1 MLATNDVGRRISNM
15 SGRSSQDT
23 VDSQGE
29 NTMDATDENRIIQPP
44 PAPRRRRV
52 RCLLP
57 MLLAMFAV
65 LVGVVATPVV
75 VFVLDGKGQLPFF
88 GKKNTTTVAQ
98 LSLAAIT
105 QATTPKASGAAST
118 SSPMDA
124 PQDGIVGLTTPPRPR
139 SSHASTAGPASGSRY
154 HAAPHHKPDSNR
166 ERVYAPTAAGAASRT
181 TTGATAEVQ
190 ALSEQVIALPKGG
203 IMSKLRAGGAVAVA
217 AAKAHRK
224 ARHSRSSNAA
234 GSQMESSGANDAAST
249 KTVKSAGA
257 QDNDTVRAT
266 GQDAIASHAVS
277 DSTNVKDE
285 SGHASSVSTPNSSS
299 RSSLHSLNVR
309 HKRVLRNKANRRK
322 HGKKPITTRVASR
335 KGVPKHASSHHARTG
350 EEHYIKNASSRR
362 PRDRN
367 LQTSNKIVSL
377 ELRRRRATSSSE
389 SGVENAKTTPS
400 GRSSSFSSTLTGIK
414 EDALSLLH
422 SGTPVKLAD
431 TSLTSSSGKHGTSA
445 ETATAS
451 AITVRAW
458 TEDRMFTAAP
468 SSKNTTFSVVAA
480 NSSLETA
487 PRDALSPG
495 DHVPYSMTPHSAAEL
510 KPVND
515 TQIGGGHEHSMA
527 SGGSAVE
534 MSEITESSRRGLK
547 EVERE
552 TGGVS
557 ALNKKT
563 TVVSTAGVGASKAT
577 NPKLSQTVQP
587 ESASDHVPTDEWRA
601 SLLVNHTL
609 ADHRSLAAINDTI
622 PNEQEKFVDFTVN
635 RNGNHEDGDMEP
647 NGNESEIHGRNFN
660 GELTHSSKGINETSS
675 LSNVENIASSVAS
688 KIFISSS
695 TLQVTTES
703 EQRYYTGSSSKKKSL
718 IHNNSQVENDLTT
731 KNEIHRKEESTTL
744 SSPTLEIRL
753 VTITTAAPAAK
764 HLATFV
770 IGNDTRENDGTGD
783 VKSSTP
789 QMLNDNS
796 IGGDSAGLVE
806 LELNFVSRNN
816 GTNKTTIAT
825 TRAVASSQTVLEAT
839 KTTASKRSATTHQ
852 KAKPTI
858 YPSSSVIST
867 SGPSLRPFR
876 DDLAAR
882 STKGHTSTS
891 TSHAANKTSDA
902 RLGAGDTDKRGQATA
917 RDDTQDDED
926 DDDEGS
932 DDEEADVPATSQPKA
947 KLAFS
952 TPHIVLNFKGASG
965 KTRKSSTTK
974 SASVTE
980 QRTAVK
986 GGSENSNTH
995 STLHRSDATKRNI
1008 ANGVLRLGV
1017 THEVGDASTVGSTM
1031 ILKRDHPSQLANKHN
1046 TTNNLSHVP
1055 AAGSE
1060 EETKQMNEALTAPT
1074 RAPANLREAGTPSKD
1089 GVVLVSTV
1097 LAATSHGGD
1106 VDKHYTSVR
1115 GSDDGSIWRTIVPA
1129 KNAPSSTAKTTA
1141 PPDSGVGVENYYD
1154 DSKNETSSGSA
1165 EADEGPGEPKTRN
1178 RRIYGEMSTTTKS
1191 SKKPDVF
1198 QTEYYYDDSPSRKAD
1213 DTTTEDVTEP
1223 GYESAPEQE
1232 AIDDLFF

>member
-1 MLATNDVGRRISNM
+1 M
-15 SGRSSQDT
+15 
-23 VDSQGE
+23 
-29 NTMDATDENRIIQPP
+29 
-44 PAPRRRRV
+44 

-105 QATTPKASGAAST
+105 QAATPKASGAAST

-139 SSHASTAGPASGSRY
+139 SSHASTAGPAPGSRY

-224 ARHSRSSNAA
+224 AHHSRSSNAA
-234 GSQMESSGANDAAST
+234 GSQMERSGANDAAST
-249 KTVKSAGA
+249 KAVKSAGP
-257 QDNDTVRAT
+257 QDNDTVGAT
-266 GQDAIASHAVS
+266 GQDAIASDAVS

-285 SGHASSVSTPNSSS
+285 SGHPSTVSTPNSSS
-299 RSSLHSLNVR
+299 RSPLHSLNVR
-309 HKRVLRNKANRRK
+309 HKRVLRNKSNRRK

-335 KGVPKHASSHHARTG
+335 KGFTKHASSHHARTG
-350 EEHYIKNASSRR
+350 EEQFIKNASSRR
-362 PRDRN
+362 PRVQN

-377 ELRRRRATSSSE
+377 ELRRRRTTSSSE

-400 GRSSSFSSTLTGIK
+400 VRSSSFSSTLTSIK
-414 EDALSLLH
+414 EGALSLIH

-431 TSLTSSSGKHGTSA
+431 TSLTSSSGKHGRSA
-445 ETATAS
+445 DTTNAS
-451 AITVRAW
+451 GITVRAW
-458 TEDRMFTAAP
+458 TEDRMFTAAS

-487 PRDALSPG
+487 PRDTLSPG

-510 KPVND
+510 KPVNN
-515 TQIGGGHEHSMA
+515 TQIGGGHEHSMV

-534 MSEITESSRRGLK
+534 MSEITKSTRRGLK
-547 EVERE
+547 ERE

-557 ALNKKT
+557 ELNKKR
-563 TVVSTAGVGASKAT
+563 TVVSTTGVDASKAT
-577 NPKLSQTVQP
+577 NPKLSQTVQT

-609 ADHRSLAAINDTI
+609 TDHRALAAVNDTI

-647 NGNESEIHGRNFN
+647 NGNESEIQGRNFN
-660 GELTHSSKGINETSS
+660 GELTHCSKAITETST
-675 LSNVENIASSVAS
+675 LSNLPHFASSVAS

-695 TLQVTTES
+695 ALQVTTES
-703 EQRYYTGSSSKKKSL
+703 EQRHYTGSSSKKQNL
-718 IHNNSQVENDLTT
+718 IHNGSQVENEVTT

-753 VTITTAAPAAK
+753 VTITTATPAAK
-764 HLATFV
+764 RLATFV
-770 IGNDTRENDGTGD
+770 MGNDTREKDGTGD

-789 QMLNDNS
+789 QMLNENS

-825 TRAVASSQTVLEAT
+825 THAVASSQIVQEAS
-839 KTTASKRSATTHQ
+839 KTSASKRSATTHQ

-876 DDLAAR
+876 DDLVAR
-882 STKGHTSTS
+882 STKGHASTS
-891 TSHAANKTSDA
+891 TSNAADKTSDA
-902 RLGAGDTDKRGQATA
+902 RLGAGDTDKRGKETTL
-917 RDDTQDDED
+917 DDTQDDEED
-926 DDDEGS
+926 NDEDS
-932 DDEEADVPATSQPKA
+932 DDEESDVSATSEPKA
-947 KLAFS
+947 KLALS
-952 TPHIVLNFKGASG
+952 TPQIVLNFKGASG
-965 KTRKSSTTK
+965 KTRKSPTTK

-986 GGSENSNTH
+986 GFSENSNTH
-995 STLHRSDATKRNI
+995 STLHRSYATKRNI

-1017 THEVGDASTVGSTM
+1017 THEVGNASTVGSTI
-1031 ILKRDHPSQLANKHN
+1031 ILKRDHSSELTNKHD
-1046 TTNNLSHVP
+1046 TTNNLSHFSAVS
-1055 AAGSE
+1055 SE
-1060 EETKQMNEALTAPT
+1060 EETKEMNDALTAPT
-1074 RAPANLREAGTPSKD
+1074 RPSANLREAGAPPKD

-1097 LAATSHGGD
+1097 LAATSHSGD
-1106 VDKHYTSVR
+1106 GDKQYTSVR

-1129 KNAPSSTAKTTA
+1129 KNAPSSTAKTTS

-1198 QTEYYYDDSPSRKAD
+1198 QTEYYYDDSPSSKAEE
-1213 DTTTEDVTEP
+1213 TTTEDITEP
-1223 GYESAPEQE
+1223 GYEGAPEQE